1 MFNTFKDILKSNYI
15 QSFYW
20 QGAGEKKKKKNE
32 IGIFSVLAFTMMI
45 GLALKRTKNGETKC
59 HKVEVFLSFNL
70 PKFFEVA
77 VYSFMCQHS
86 LPRL

>member
-1 MFNTFKDILKSNYI
+1 MN
-15 QSFYW
+15 
-20 QGAGEKKKKKNE
+20 KKKKKKE
-32 IGIFSVLAFTMMI
+32 ILSIFSFLSFTIMI
-45 GLALKRTKNGETKC
+45 GLALKRIKNGETKC

>member
-1 MFNTFKDILKSNYI
+1 MN
-15 QSFYW
+15 
-20 QGAGEKKKKKNE
+20 KKKKD
-32 IGIFSVLAFTMMI
+32 ISSIFSVLAFTMMI
-45 GLALKRTKNGETKC
+45 GLALKRIKNGETKC

-86 LPRL
+86 LPRYNTS